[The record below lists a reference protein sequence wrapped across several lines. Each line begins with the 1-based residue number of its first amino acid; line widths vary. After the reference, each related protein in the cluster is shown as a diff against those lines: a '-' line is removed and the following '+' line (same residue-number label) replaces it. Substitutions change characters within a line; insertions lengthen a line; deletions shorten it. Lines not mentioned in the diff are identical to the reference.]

1 MFLLY
6 YSSLSYKMK
15 GNQFKK
21 CPAADEGEEQKTEKK
36 KSVKRLGNI
45 FGAV

>member
-21 CPAADEGEEQKTEKK
+21 CPAADEGEEQKTE
-36 KSVKRLGNI
+36 
-45 FGAV
+45 